1 MADETARKSE
11 LRARQLETKY
21 FLRARRIVVTT
32 AEQSLP
38 QDVPSLQGIIVQQIK
53 TLQEYEEEIQR
64 QQILHREELDQAKAE
79 NERLEEMVRLLK
91 HQHFGRKSEA
101 VRNEESKQLGI
112 FNEAED
118 LAVKDVEVS
127 EEIEVKS
134 HRRRGTPKRIALPE
148 NLPREEIIV
157 ELPESERVCPE
168 GHELQEIGEEA
179 SEQLD
184 VIPAQIKV
192 LRTIRKKYACK
203 QCEGHVKRA
212 ALPKTAIPKSLAGPG
227 LLAYIA
233 TSKYSD
239 GLPLYRQE
247 HMWQRLGIEIPRATM
262 ASWMIKIGQLLA
274 PVLNL
279 MEDDLLDDGF
289 VRADETRVQVLVE
302 PGKSSESQSYMW
314 VRAREYPG
322 ARPIVIFEYDPTRSG
337 DVPKRLF
344 ADYQG
349 YLQVDGYAG
358 YNGICEQEGIKRCG
372 CMAHCRRKFFE
383 ATKASAK
390 GAGLANEAI
399 EIIRKLYE
407 VETAIQD
414 KSIEDRHQTRQAESK
429 PILDEF
435 RKWIDGH
442 RGKVPPQS
450 QLGKALN
457 YAHNEW
463 IYLTRYLEDGRLSID
478 NNMVENAIRPFAVGR
493 KNWMFS
499 SSVAGAKASAAI
511 YSIMVSAKLNGHNEY
526 AYLRYLLEKI
536 PIAET
541 VEDFEALLPHRLAP
555 QIIQQKSTP

>member
-1 MADETARKSE
+1 M
-11 LRARQLETKY
+11 
-21 FLRARRIVVTT
+21 TT

-38 QDVPSLQGIIVQQIK
+38 EDVPSLQGIIFQQSK
-53 TLQEYEEEIQR
+53 TLQEYEEEVSHYRSDLQLK
-64 QQILHREELDQAKAE
+64 QEEIDQVKAE

-101 VRNEESKQLGI
+101 VRSEDSKQLGI

-118 LAVKDVEVS
+118 LAAKATEVS

-134 HRRRGTPKRIALPE
+134 HRRRGTPKRVALPE
-148 NLPREEIIV
+148 NLPREEVIV
-157 ELPESERVCPE
+157 ELPAAERICPE

-192 LRTIRKKYACK
+192 LRTVRKKYACK

-212 ALPKTAIPKSLAGPG
+212 LLPKTAIPKSLAGPG

-247 HMWQRLGIEIPRATM
+247 HMWQRLGVDIPRATM
-262 ASWMIKIGQLLA
+262 ASWMIKVGQLLA

-279 MEDDLLDDGF
+279 MEEDLLEGGF
-289 VRADETRVQVLVE
+289 VHADETRVQVLDE

-322 ARPIVIFEYDPTRSG
+322 ARPIVLYEYDPTRNG
-337 DVPKRLF
+337 EVPKRLF
-344 ADYQG
+344 SDYQG

-358 YNGICEQEGIKRCG
+358 YNGICEQEGIQRCG

-399 EIIRKLYE
+399 EIIRRLYE
-407 VETAIQD
+407 IETAIQD
-414 KSIEDRHQTRQAESK
+414 KGIEDRHQTRQAESR
-429 PILDEF
+429 PILEEF
-435 RKWIDGH
+435 QKWIDGH

-450 QLGKALN
+450 QLGQALN
-457 YAHNEW
+457 YVHNEW
-463 IYLTRYLEDGRLSID
+463 TYLTRYLEDGRLSID

-493 KNWMFS
+493 KNWLFS
-499 SSVAGAKASAAI
+499 NSVAGAKASAAI
-511 YSIMVSAKLNGHNEY
+511 YSVMVSAKFNGHNEY

-536 PIAET
+536 PTAEK
-541 VEDFEALLPHRLAP
+541 VEDFEALLPHRLLP
-555 QIIQQKSTP
+555 KDITQKSTP